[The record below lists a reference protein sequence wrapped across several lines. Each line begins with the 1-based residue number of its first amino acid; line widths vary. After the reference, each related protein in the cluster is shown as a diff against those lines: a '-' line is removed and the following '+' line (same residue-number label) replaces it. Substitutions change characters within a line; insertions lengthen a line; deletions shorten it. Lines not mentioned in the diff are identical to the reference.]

1 MIQLHHMKYPAVFI
15 YFFTFLLTL
24 VSLVQFIQRTGFSLE
39 KTHYV
44 VEEVFLNSAAKEA
57 GLEPGDKITDINSQP
72 ISSDLDLVMNT
83 ERSVGGEIS
92 LSIERNNSKLNKQV
106 SVPTDNAKEQGRLGI
121 LYQVHGFSWPGLLYF
136 VKELLLGGGFLI
148 TGILI
153 LRNHGR
159 AVIGMAFALLGY
171 TLSTSIIAQ
180 YRAGILYY
188 SVVLALTLIW
198 LFRYR
203 AILRHSSQ
211 RSEI

>member
-1 MIQLHHMKYPAVFI
+1 MKYPVVFI
-15 YFFTFLLTL
+15 YFLTFLLTL
-24 VSLVQFIQRTGFSLE
+24 ISSVQFIQRTGFSLE

-44 VEEVFLNSAAKEA
+44 VEEVFLNTAAKEA

-72 ISSDLDLVMNT
+72 ISSDLDLVMKT

-92 LSIERNNSKLNKQV
+92 LSIERNNSKLSKQV
-106 SVPTDNAKEQGRLGI
+106 SVPTDNAEEQGRLGI
-121 LYQVHGFSWPGLLYF
+121 LYQIHGFSWLGLFYL

-171 TLSTSIIAQ
+171 TLFTSIIAQ

-188 SVVLALTLIW
+188 SIVLALTLIW

-203 AILRHSSQ
+203 AMLRQSSH
-211 RSEI
+211 